1 MKKLSS
7 ESLRNTLNAYIKA
20 PTEKNRAELV
30 AAMEEY
36 KDLWITAH
44 ASGGTDNPRNCT
56 PPTSYSRA
64 MKATKEIKGIAVELA
79 LQKRTS
85 ETAGASWWV
94 LSWRTK
100 YSPNGTNR
108 RFYSTKNGIWTIP
121 ATEALEMMEEMES
134 MGALGQEYLDS
145 RCPAFVCSTLVST
158 KMTPEEKEHEL
169 AIFTNPEEDWGSDP
183 FFVVNSDPNKNWK
196 KVLIVNTETG
206 VATFRSITKNPDY
219 MPKKVLRPGAEWWLD
234 NSMMDANVQ
243 QVEAFYSNL
252 RDLLL

>member
-1 MKKLSS
+1 MKNFSS
-7 ESLRNTLNAYIKA
+7 ESLRNALNAYIKT
-20 PTEKNRAELV
+20 PTEKNRVELV

-44 ASGGTDNPRNCT
+44 ASGSTSKPGNRT
-56 PPTSYSRA
+56 PSTSYSRA
-64 MKATKEIKGIAVELA
+64 MKATREIGGIAVELA

-100 YSPNGTNR
+100 YAPNGTNR
-108 RFYSTKNGIWTIP
+108 RFYFAKNDFWTIP
-121 ATEALEMMEEMES
+121 AAKALEMIEELES
-134 MGALGQEYLDS
+134 KGALGQEYLD
-145 RCPAFVCSTLVST
+145 RRAGFVCNTLVST
-158 KMTPEEKEHEL
+158 EMTSAQREREL
-169 AIFTNPEEDWGSDP
+169 AGITGPEEDWGSDP
-183 FFVVNSDPNKNWK
+183 FFVVNSDPNDDWR
-196 KVLIVNTETG
+196 KVLIVNTDTG
-206 VATFRSITKNPDY
+206 AATFRSMTKNPNY